1 MSLLTGERRSATV
14 RAEGD
19 CYVMEISKPIMA
31 EILRESPDCLTQL
44 SETLAKRKIETEG
57 IIKEVGP
64 SAEQTAKEKEYRATF
79 LRRLRTFFEL

>member
-31 EILRESPDCLTQL
+31 EILLESPDCLNQL
-44 SETLAKRKIETEG
+44 SEILAKRRIETEG
-57 IIKEVGP
+57 IIKEIKP
-64 SAEQTAKEKEYRATF
+64 SADQTTREKEYRATF
-79 LRRLRTFFEL
+79 LRRLKTFFEL